1 MKDYY
6 YFLGLH
12 IDASAEDIKKTYRK
26 LSLKYHPD
34 KNADD
39 DFFAERFREVQEAYE
54 TLIDAERRRIYDQQ
68 LIVLK
73 RSVKSRNPPR
83 IQNFNA
89 SKSRA
94 FLGEEITL
102 NWQTYDADLVKIVP
116 FGLEK
121 SSGERRFKIK
131 QFDKNGQFQILLH
144 ATNTLLQK
152 TIVQGITITQVF
164 DNENQKDDDLSEEK
178 VDNFINNNSSKL
190 SINISRKSQVV
201 ILLILTIIAILVAII
216 SHQK

>member
-39 DFFAERFREVQEAYE
+39 NFFAERFREVQEAYE

-68 LIVLK
+68 LTALK

-144 ATNTLLQK
+144 ATNTVLQK

-164 DNENQKDDDLSEEK
+164 DNENQ
-178 VDNFINNNSSKL
+178 DNDESVVQETKAEINTEPNKSSVIL
-190 SINISRKSQVV
+190 SRKTQFA
-201 ILLILTIIAILVAII
+201 IILILAIAAILVVIM
-216 SHQK
+216 SSQK

>member
-6 YFLGLH
+6 YFLGLNV
-12 IDASAEDIKKTYRK
+12 DASAEDIKKAYRK

-34 KNADD
+34 KNKEDQ
-39 DFFAERFREVQEAYE
+39 FFADRFRETQEAYE
-54 TLIDAERRRIYDQQ
+54 TLIDTERRRLYDQQ
-68 LIVLK
+68 LISVQ
-73 RSVKSRNPPR
+73 RSIKSKNPPR

-94 FLGEEITL
+94 FMGEEITL
-102 NWQTYDADLVKIVP
+102 NWQTYDADLVKIIP

-152 TIVQGITITQVF
+152 TVVQGITINQIF
-164 DNENQKDDDLSEEK
+164 ENENQKEDTIEKEE
-178 VDNFINNNSSKL
+178 VNSSKVVKENL
-190 SINISRKSQVV
+190 LPRPTRKEK
-201 ILLILTIIAILVAII
+201 IILIILIILIFLLITKGIID
-216 SHQK
+216 

>member
-6 YFLGLH
+6 YFLGLN
-12 IDASAEDIKKTYRK
+12 IDASIEDIKKTYRK

-34 KNADD
+34 KNTDD
-39 DFFAERFREVQEAYE
+39 QFFADRFREVQEAYE
-54 TLIDAERRRIYDQQ
+54 TLMDTERRRIYDQQ
-68 LIVLK
+68 LTSLQ
-73 RSVKSRNPPR
+73 RSIKSRNPPR

-102 NWQTYDADLVKIVP
+102 NWQTYDADLVKIIP

-121 SSGERRFKIK
+121 STGERRFKIK

-144 ATNTLLQK
+144 ATNTVLQK
-152 TIVQGITITQVF
+152 TVVQGITITQVF
-164 DNENQKDDDLSEEK
+164 DNENQKEKLDDIDEPVKGNEVKEK
-178 VDNFINNNSSKL
+178 L
-190 SINISRKSQVV
+190 ISTPTKNQKI
-201 ILLILTIIAILVAII
+201 ILLILIIMIALLVA
-216 SHQK
+216 KVF

>member
-6 YFLGLH
+6 YFLGLNT
-12 IDASAEDIKKTYRK
+12 DASIEDIKKTYRK

-34 KNADD
+34 KNTDD
-39 DFFAERFREVQEAYE
+39 QFFADRFREVQEAYE
-54 TLIDAERRRIYDQQ
+54 TLMDTERRRIYDQQ
-68 LIVLK
+68 LTSLQ
-73 RSVKSRNPPR
+73 RSIKSRNPPR

-102 NWQTYDADLVKIVP
+102 NWQTYDADLVKIIP

-121 SSGERRFKIK
+121 STGERRFKIK

-144 ATNTLLQK
+144 ATNTVLQK
-152 TIVQGITITQVF
+152 TVVQGITITQVF
-164 DNENQKDDDLSEEK
+164 DNENQKEKLDDIDEPVKGNEVKEK
-178 VDNFINNNSSKL
+178 L
-190 SINISRKSQVV
+190 ISTPTKNQKI
-201 ILLILTIIAILVAII
+201 ILLILIIMIALLVA
-216 SHQK
+216 KVF

>member
-6 YFLGLH
+6 YFLGLNT
-12 IDASAEDIKKTYRK
+12 DASTEDIKKTYRK

-34 KNADD
+34 KNTDD
-39 DFFAERFREVQEAYE
+39 QFFADRFREVQEAYE
-54 TLIDAERRRIYDQQ
+54 TLMDTERRRIYDQQ
-68 LIVLK
+68 LTSLQ
-73 RSVKSRNPPR
+73 RSIKSRNPPR

-102 NWQTYDADLVKIVP
+102 NWQTYDADLVKIIP

-121 SSGERRFKIK
+121 STGERRFKIK

-144 ATNTLLQK
+144 ATNTVLQK
-152 TIVQGITITQVF
+152 TVVQGITITQVF
-164 DNENQKDDDLSEEK
+164 DNENQKEKLDDIDEPVKGNEVKEK
-178 VDNFINNNSSKL
+178 L
-190 SINISRKSQVV
+190 ISTPTKNQKI
-201 ILLILTIIAILVAII
+201 ILLILIIMIALLVA
-216 SHQK
+216 KVF

>member
-6 YFLGLH
+6 YFLGLN
-12 IDASAEDIKKTYRK
+12 IDASTEDIKKTYRK

-34 KNADD
+34 KNTDD
-39 DFFAERFREVQEAYE
+39 QFFADRFREVQEAYE
-54 TLIDAERRRIYDQQ
+54 TLMDTERRRIYDQQ
-68 LIVLK
+68 LTSLQ
-73 RSVKSRNPPR
+73 RSIKSRNPPR

-102 NWQTYDADLVKIVP
+102 NWQTYDADLVKIIP

-121 SSGERRFKIK
+121 STGERRFKIK

-144 ATNTLLQK
+144 ATNTVLQK
-152 TIVQGITITQVF
+152 TVVQGITITQVF
-164 DNENQKDDDLSEEK
+164 DNENQKEKLDDIDEPVKGNEVKEK
-178 VDNFINNNSSKL
+178 L
-190 SINISRKSQVV
+190 ISTPTKNQKI
-201 ILLILTIIAILVAII
+201 ILLILIIMIALLVA
-216 SHQK
+216 KVF